1 MLFLL
6 NNLKYFLKSKRL
18 ELRITM
24 LLLIL
29 LFLITSAIILITQ
42 EYTYSSNLTEA
53 EINIIK
59 FQTI

>member
-1 MLFLL
+1 MLLLL